1 MLVYMINKIHNISI
15 KIHNMNS
22 IGFLNSILMCKM
34 RNNDFAS
41 KLTKEYMEGANSTF
55 VQNVIIILLTA
66 TIVFYLIQFVISVL
80 AFLKIKGVNVSVT

>member
-1 MLVYMINKIHNISI
+1 MLDYTINKMHNIFIKIHNI
-15 KIHNMNS
+15 NS

-41 KLTKEYMEGANSTF
+41 KFTLEYMEGANSTY
-55 VQNVIIILLTA
+55 VQNVKIILLTA
-66 TIVFYLIQFVISVL
+66 KIVYYLIQFVISVL